1 MNFEKDLIAESA
13 RAGNIRVTFTKVN
26 GDVRVMNCTLRAESL
41 PPQTDLEEHTTKK
54 NPNVLAV
61 WDIDSVGWR
70 SFRIDSVTAVE
81 KLQYDKA

>member
-26 GDVRVMNCTLRAESL
+26 GDVRIMNCTLRAESL
-41 PPQTDLEEHTTKK
+41 PRQTDLEEHTTKK

-81 KLQYDKA
+81 KL